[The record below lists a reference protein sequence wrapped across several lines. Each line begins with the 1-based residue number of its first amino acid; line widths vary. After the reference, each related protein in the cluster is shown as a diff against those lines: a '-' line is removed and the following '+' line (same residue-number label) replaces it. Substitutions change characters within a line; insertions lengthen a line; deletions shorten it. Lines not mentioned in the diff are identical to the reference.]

1 MSRSEATHEVLKK
14 EKRTKKE
21 KRHKSSQVVV
31 EPAEQDV
38 SDTALKVAKREKRVK
53 KEKKIK
59 PKAKSDD
66 DDEDEDEDVNV
77 DVDMENGSED
87 EAADEPSSSKK
98 RKRETLPDE
107 LEIDIS
113 LPEPASKK
121 AARKAKKAKSAPT
134 TTDGIE
140 LAEKPAIADTA
151 GKRSEHGVWIGNLPW
166 SATRDLLITF
176 LTSNSDITT
185 ADITRVHLPPPTKP
199 CPPSWTTKPLN
210 KGFAYV
216 DFSTQLAM
224 YSAIALTETKMDG
237 RALLIK
243 NANSFEGRPEKP
255 KPEEVGPDG
264 KVKPAGHAPN
274 KRVFVGNLAFD
285 VSKEDLQTHYSQCG
299 EILDIHMATFED
311 SGKCKGYAWIT
322 FEDVEAATGAVRGYI
337 FKDEKDIKKKEKKDG
352 EDSDTEKQ
360 DAKKKKKSKIEK
372 KRKWHVNQL
381 MGRDLR
387 AEFAEDSTVRYN
399 KRHKKKT
406 DPTEFEGMN
415 PARFKAL
422 DEEVQ
427 GERPPRKNRPFVPRP
442 KVDARTIP
450 SGKAHTN
457 APRASHAIVEATGTK
472 KTFD

>member
-1 MSRSEATHEVLKK
+1 MSKPEAAQDLVKK
-14 EKRTKKE
+14 EKRATKE
-21 KRHKSSQVVV
+21 KRVKSSKAADKAV
-31 EPAEQDV
+31 EENA
-38 SDTALKVAKREKRVK
+38 SDATPGSPNREKRVK
-53 KEKKIK
+53 KENKEKKK
-59 PKAKSDD
+59 KTKLRSATEEDD
-66 DDEDEDEDVNV
+66 Q
-77 DVDMENGSED
+77 DVDMDHGSED
-87 EAADEPSSSKK
+87 DVSDEPSSSKK
-98 RKRETLPDE
+98 RKREALPDE

-134 TTDGIE
+134 TTTDGTE
-140 LAEKPAIADTA
+140 TAEKPAIADTA

-166 SATRDLLITF
+166 SATRELLITF
-176 LTSNSDITT
+176 LTSNSDITN

-199 CPPSWTTKPLN
+199 CPPNWTTKPLN

-255 KPEEVGPDG
+255 KPEEVGLDG
-264 KVKPAGHAPN
+264 KVKVGHPPN

-285 VSKEDLQTHYSQCG
+285 VSKEDLQTHYAQCG

-337 FKDEKDIKKKEKKDG
+337 FKDEKDIKKKETKDG
-352 EDSDTEKQ
+352 QDSDTEKP
-360 DAKKKKKSKIEK
+360 DAKKKKSKIEK

-381 MGRDLR
+381 MGRELR

-406 DPTEFEGMN
+406 DPAEFPGMN

-427 GERPPRKNRPFVPRP
+427 SERPPRKNRPFVPRP

-472 KTFD
+472 KTFE

>member
-1 MSRSEATHEVLKK
+1 MSKSEPAHAVSKK
-14 EKRTKKE
+14 DKCTKKE
-21 KRHKSSQVVV
+21 KRDKSSNVAEKV
-31 EPAEQDV
+31 AEQDV
-38 SDTALKVAKREKRVK
+38 SDAAPEVATREKRVK

-59 PKAKSDD
+59 SKPKPGGEDEEDD
-66 DDEDEDEDVNV
+66 DA
-77 DVDMENGSED
+77 DMDNGSED
-87 EAADEPSSSKK
+87 EAADEPPSSKK

-121 AARKAKKAKSAPT
+121 AARKAKKAKSVPT
-134 TTDGIE
+134 TTDGTE
-140 LAEKPAIADTA
+140 PAEKPAIADTA

-185 ADITRVHLPPPTKP
+185 ADITRVHLPPPSKP

-255 KPEEVGPDG
+255 KPEEIGPDG
-264 KVKPAGHAPN
+264 KVKPAGHPPN

-322 FEDVEAATGAVRGYI
+322 FEDVEAASGAVRGYI
-337 FKDEKDIKKKEKKDG
+337 FKDEKDVKKKEKKDG
-352 EDSDTEKQ
+352 EDSDTEKP

-406 DPTEFEGMN
+406 DPAEFEGMN